1 MGKGERRGSRINGVT
16 DIYTSISNIKG
27 KFIPIECGLKLKNAK
42 AYGH

>member
-16 DIYTSISNIKG
+16 GMCTSISDIKE
-27 KFIPIECGLKLKNAK
+27 KFIPIECGLKLNNAK